1 MLIIDTYENDV
12 TLITTD
18 QSQGVDPSG
27 EGFGLEGILLSRSK
41 GEHLL
46 GVNNSLE
53 LHVLVKN

>member
-12 TLITTD
+12 TLITID
-18 QSQGVDPSG
+18 QSQGVDASG
-27 EGFGLEGILLSRSK
+27 EGFGLENMLLSRSK